1 MERGIEPPQD
11 SATVED
17 THHVR
22 TSTTEQ
28 EIDRSQVR
36 ATGGDTDPPDF
47 TDGSMELTM
56 EDMDVAEDLDS
67 ELQAFV
73 RLSRL
78 GLFEEASR
86 WFDECL
92 NFHEHKFPVLVE
104 RADMLLRAE
113 LYPEAIKLLTEWL
126 ATIEERPDSLVVP
139 EGTSRADISQLL
151 TSMRTLAEVQSG
163 ELTGY
168 DALPRAKEHWEYLKA
183 SVDDKLSDAQVHLLE
198 VYLDLVAHF
207 AIFLPTEDTD
217 MYTNPPWTPEG
228 TPDWSGF
235 HDWYASLRDQGYHW
249 EAYSIQRILLPHV
262 HSEDEMK
269 IYMRQNQ
276 SQLSSLADSI
286 GNGEFDESLVLTEL
300 MNCNIACEYFTSP
313 YRAHPG
319 RALLA
324 EAYLKAS
331 RFLKATLS
339 YNSTLDI
346 IEDGLPLQ
354 QVEKLEEDVETAKT
368 RESSLAATKIN
379 ETALKVNELRLQP
392 HPGGRTRI
400 GLTQ

>member
-1 MERGIEPPQD
+1 
-11 SATVED
+11 
-17 THHVR
+17 
-22 TSTTEQ
+22 
-28 EIDRSQVR
+28 
-36 ATGGDTDPPDF
+36 
-47 TDGSMELTM
+47 
-56 EDMDVAEDLDS
+56 
-67 ELQAFV
+67 
-73 RLSRL
+73 
-78 GLFEEASR
+78 
-86 WFDECL
+86 
-92 NFHEHKFPVLVE
+92 
-104 RADMLLRAE
+104 
-113 LYPEAIKLLTEWL
+113 
-126 ATIEERPDSLVVP
+126 
-139 EGTSRADISQLL
+139 
-151 TSMRTLAEVQSG
+151 
-163 ELTGY
+163 
-168 DALPRAKEHWEYLKA
+168 
-183 SVDDKLSDAQVHLLE
+183 
-198 VYLDLVAHF
+198 
-207 AIFLPTEDTD
+207 
-217 MYTNPPWTPEG
+217 
-228 TPDWSGF
+228 
-235 HDWYASLRDQGYHW
+235 
-249 EAYSIQRILLPHV
+249 
-262 HSEDEMK
+262 MK